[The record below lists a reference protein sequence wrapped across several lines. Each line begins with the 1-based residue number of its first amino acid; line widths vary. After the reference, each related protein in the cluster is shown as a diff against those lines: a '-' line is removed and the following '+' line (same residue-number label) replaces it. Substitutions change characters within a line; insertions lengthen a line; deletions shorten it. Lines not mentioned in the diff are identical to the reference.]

1 MRREWIAFF
10 LVLLF
15 AACFLFTACISGTR
29 GKHEGPTVVCL
40 GDSLTTG
47 HGADIPGID
56 NFDKSYPAF
65 LQSRINIPV
74 INAGVSGNTTAQGL
88 ARVRSDVL
96 SYNPSIVIIELGA
109 NDLMQGIDISITR
122 DNLQSIIDMVNDG
135 SRKIYLVKFFT
146 EAIAREM
153 MPPSQA
159 AAYDNMFNTLA
170 AANNVELINDIWAG
184 VWGIHMSDHIHP
196 NAAGYERMAENYFNV
211 LRPFLQINNLLR

>member
-1 MRREWIAFF
+1 MRREWIAVL
-10 LVLLF
+10 LVLF
-15 AACFLFTACISGTR
+15 FLFTACVSGTR
-29 GKHEGPTVVCL
+29 VLHEGPTVVCL
-40 GDSLTTG
+40 GNSLTSG
-47 HGADIPGID
+47 HGADIPGVD
-56 NFDKSYPAF
+56 NFNKSYPAF
-65 LQSRINIPV
+65 LQNRINIPV

-88 ARVRSDVL
+88 ARVSKDVL

-122 DNLQSIIDMVNDG
+122 DNLQSIINMVNDG

-153 MPPSQA
+153 MPPDQA

-196 NAAGYERMAENYFNV
+196 NAAGYERMAENYFNA
-211 LRPFLQINNLLR
+211 LRPFLQANGLLK